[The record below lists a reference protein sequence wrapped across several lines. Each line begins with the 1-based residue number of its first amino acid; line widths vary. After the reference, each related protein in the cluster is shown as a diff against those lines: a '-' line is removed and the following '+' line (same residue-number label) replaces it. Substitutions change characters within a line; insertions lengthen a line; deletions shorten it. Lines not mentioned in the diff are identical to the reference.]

1 MRGAYFEV
9 FRNLVFLLLRKETRL
24 SDRQIAQ
31 LRWSQI
37 HDNVIYTQYRKRI
50 EVSRELAEA
59 IYLLP
64 RNNPLIFFGSPLSPR
79 QDSEGMQM
87 LFEQFRIEDEK
98 TKKSKKIFSFIG
110 A

>member
-1 MRGAYFEV
+1 MRSAYFEV
-9 FRNLVFLLLRKETRL
+9 FRNLVFLLLQKETRL

-37 HDNVIYTQYRKRI
+37 HDNIIYTQYRKRI

-59 IYLLP
+59 ISLLP
-64 RNNPLIFFGSPLSPR
+64 RTNSLVFFGSPLSPR
-79 QDSEGMQM
+79 QDSEGMKM
-87 LFEQFRIEDEK
+87 LFEQLRSEDEIN
-98 TKKSKKIFSFIG
+98 KKSKKIFGFIG